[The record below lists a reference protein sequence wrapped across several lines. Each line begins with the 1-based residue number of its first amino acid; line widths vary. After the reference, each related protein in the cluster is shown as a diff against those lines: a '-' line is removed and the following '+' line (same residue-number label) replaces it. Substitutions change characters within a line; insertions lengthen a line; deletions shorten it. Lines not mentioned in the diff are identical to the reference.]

1 MLCRHKIELSGP
13 SPRLP
18 RSMIL
23 REELANWKQA
33 NQHLHDANAR
43 AEGLVKLT
51 EEKCEALLEKA
62 SLQIWQRA
70 EAQLMQW
77 ERDRHAMC
85 ENLEHYAT
93 LIINQAIRHL
103 LDETVAPQRLAALVK
118 QLMKSQVHEVSA
130 TLMCHP
136 HDVEEITQC
145 LVNRGATLW
154 KLNPDSSVPSQTL
167 VLKTDEGDF
176 HINWNDMC
184 DALFRQ
190 SKDHWIKV

>member
-13 SPRLP
+13 SPRLAH
-18 RSMIL
+18 SMIP

-33 NQHLHDANAR
+33 NQLLHDANAQ
-43 AEGLVKLT
+43 AEGLVRLT
-51 EEKCEALLEKA
+51 QRKCEVLLEKA

-85 ENLEHYAT
+85 ENLEHYAA

-118 QLMKSQVHEVSA
+118 QLIKNQVHQVSA

-145 LVNRGATLW
+145 LANYGTTLW
-154 KLNPDSSVPSQTL
+154 KLNADNSIRSQTL

-176 HINWNDMC
+176 HINWNDMYDVLC
-184 DALFRQ
+184 QQ
-190 SKDHWIKV
+190 SKDRGINV